1 VGSPD
6 PLASTTPLSRAE
18 ASVRRIVTDRKHGGD
33 SMADQSRAFQE
44 KDVTLPNGL
53 RIHYYEWP
61 GTGPDLVLLHPS
73 SGYGRMWEWMVDELG
88 SRFHVYALDQRG
100 HGDSDRPDGDY
111 SAEEY
116 ANDLYLFF
124 RAAGL
129 DRAVIAGQSLGGRV
143 GQVFAATWPQHIQAL
158 GLVGG
163 PHPSNFFPTREA
175 TIGVLGAAHR
185 MLESTTEFP
194 SREAALAALRT
205 TRPRDREEARRHR
218 VEHNMVTTAGGVAF
232 KYDKVRVAIGLAHMA
247 DDLRKYAAKTTCPV
261 AIFKGRVSS
270 ELSDVE
276 AKDIAACWTS
286 AAVIDVEGDYALQ
299 MENPAGLAQALTAWC
314 PIA

>member
-1 VGSPD
+1 M
-6 PLASTTPLSRAE
+6 AE
-18 ASVRRIVTDRKHGGD
+18 QTRTVR
-33 SMADQSRAFQE
+33 E
-44 KDVTLPNGL
+44 KDVTLSNGL
-53 RIHYYEWP
+53 EIHYYEWP
-61 GTGPDLVLLHPS
+61 GAGPNLVLLHPS
-73 SGYGRMWEWMVDELG
+73 SGYGRMWEWTADQLG

-100 HGDSDRPDGDY
+100 HGDSGRPDGDY

-124 RAAGL
+124 REVGI
-129 DRAVIAGQSLGGRV
+129 DKAVIAGQSLGGRV

-175 TIGVLGAAHR
+175 TVSVLGAAQR
-185 MLESTTEFP
+185 MLESQTEFP
-194 SREAALAALRT
+194 SREAALEALRS

-218 VEHNMVTTAGGVAF
+218 VEHNMVPAGGGVAF

-261 AIFKGRVSS
+261 AILRGSVSS
-270 ELSDVE
+270 EVTAAQ
-276 AKDIAACWTS
+276 AKEIAACWKHAS
-286 AAVIDVEGDYALQ
+286 VVEVEGDYALQ
-299 MENPAGLAQALTAWC
+299 MENPSGLAKALLSLGESA
-314 PIA
+314 